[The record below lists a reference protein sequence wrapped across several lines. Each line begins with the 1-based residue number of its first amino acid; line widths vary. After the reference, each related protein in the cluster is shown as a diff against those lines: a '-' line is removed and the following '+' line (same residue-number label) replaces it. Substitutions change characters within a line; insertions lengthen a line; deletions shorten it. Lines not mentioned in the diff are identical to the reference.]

1 MEVENYPDLW
11 YRKTEEEK
19 YNLALQRAG
28 QFLVRNLWLIPNNFI
43 NWILAM
49 LLM

>member
-19 YNLALQRAG
+19 YNLALERAG
-28 QFLVRNLWLIPNNFI
+28 QFLVR
-43 NWILAM
+43 IL
-49 LLM
+49 